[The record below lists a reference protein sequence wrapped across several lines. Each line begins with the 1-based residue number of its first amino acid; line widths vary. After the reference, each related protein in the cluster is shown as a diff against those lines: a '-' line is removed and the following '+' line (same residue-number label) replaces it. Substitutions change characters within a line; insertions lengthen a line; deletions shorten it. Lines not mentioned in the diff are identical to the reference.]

1 MNLWSWLGP
10 RLYDPFLA
18 LGEWRGLRHQRRTLL
33 SAARGDVLEIGAGT
47 GLNVRHYPTSVDG
60 LVLTEPD
67 GQMARRLKA
76 RLSAHPLAP
85 AVVEAPAEEL
95 PFDDGSFD
103 VVISTMVLCTVA
115 DPETV
120 LREVDRVLRPN
131 GRFLFIEHVRS
142 EHPRLARWQ
151 DRLLPL
157 WKPFAMGCHCNRDT
171 VRLLSHAGWSVDAL
185 HHFEWR
191 GMPFI
196 VKPAVAGSAGRAPA
210 R

>member
-1 MNLWSWLGP
+1 
-10 RLYDPFLA
+10 
-18 LGEWRGLRHQRRTLL
+18 
-33 SAARGDVLEIGAGT
+33 
-47 GLNVRHYPTSVDG
+47 
-60 LVLTEPD
+60 
-67 GQMARRLKA
+67 MARRLKA
-76 RLSAHPLAP
+76 RLAAHPLAP

-142 EHPRLARWQ
+142 ERPRLARWQ

-171 VRLLSHAGWSVDAL
+171 VRAG
-185 HHFEWR
+185 
-191 GMPFI
+191 P
-196 VKPAVAGSAGRAPA
+196 AGRAPA